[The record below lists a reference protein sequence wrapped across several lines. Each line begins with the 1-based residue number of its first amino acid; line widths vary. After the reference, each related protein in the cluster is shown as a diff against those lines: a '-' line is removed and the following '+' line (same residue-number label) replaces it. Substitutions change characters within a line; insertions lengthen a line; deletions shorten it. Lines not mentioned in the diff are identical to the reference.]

1 MDANRIES
9 NRTPGKEEAGRTR
22 CVYATGKNG
31 GAVGAYVVDWA
42 LAIHQI
48 CRKKRLYACVDWA
61 FVAIHWIIV

>member
-42 LAIHQI
+42 
-48 CRKKRLYACVDWA
+48 